1 MKYNSFIVSASLSL
15 AVLSGTVFNS
25 TTEASE
31 NFPKENLNE
40 TCVIELEELMAT
52 LALKKEDTAR
62 FKEQK
67 FLKVLSKPLESE
79 GTLYFRTPDYLEKR
93 TLKPKKER
101 LVVENN
107 IVRFFDHQE
116 EIRSLSLDA
125 YPPLRDLLNGIRF
138 TLLGEVAE
146 LKKYFELELRGNCGQ
161 WSLILVPKSE
171 SAMNILE
178 RIIILGEKDTIG
190 KITLVEANGN
200 FSIMTIEKGLQ

>member
-1 MKYNSFIVSASLSL
+1 MKYRSSIIHAFIGFALL
-15 AVLSGTVFNS
+15 S
-25 TTEASE
+25 TTPFCTLAKAGEKDS
-31 NFPKENLNE
+31 PKISTES
-40 TCVIELEELMAT
+40 CVVELKELMAT

-67 FLKVLSKPLESE
+67 FLKVLSKPLKSE
-79 GTLYFRTPDYLEKR
+79 GTLHFRAPDYLEKR
-93 TLKPKKER
+93 TLKPKEER

-107 IVRFFDHQE
+107 IVRFFDHQKE
-116 EIRSLSLDA
+116 TRSLSLDA

-146 LKKYFELELRGNCGQ
+146 LKKYFELELRGDCRQ

-178 RIIILGEKDTIG
+178 RIIILGEKDTIV

-200 FSIMTIEKGLQ
+200 FSIMTIEKGLS